1 MEPSPTTPQQFSLAS
16 LRRRRAELR
25 GAMNAL
31 ERALA
36 APVADDP
43 DHWADN
49 VHAAL
54 GELASDFREHVEIT
68 EGDDGLYA
76 ELREI
81 APRLSDAVAR
91 LTEEHAEIQRLIDDV
106 RQLDDEKEP
115 GRNLDR
121 VRERGTALLMRLV
134 RHRQRGSDLV
144 YDAYEVDIGGDT

>member
-1 MEPSPTTPQQFSLAS
+1 MEPNRATPQQFSLAS

-25 GAMNAL
+25 GAMNAF

-43 DHWADN
+43 DHWADS
-49 VHAAL
+49 VHTAL
-54 GELASDFREHVEIT
+54 RELASDFREHVDIT

-76 ELREI
+76 ELRET

-91 LTEEHAEIQRLIDDV
+91 LAEEHIEIQRLIDDV
-106 RQLDDEKEP
+106 QRLDDET
-115 GRNLDR
+115 GANRSLDR
-121 VRERGTALLMRLV
+121 VRERGTVLLMRLV